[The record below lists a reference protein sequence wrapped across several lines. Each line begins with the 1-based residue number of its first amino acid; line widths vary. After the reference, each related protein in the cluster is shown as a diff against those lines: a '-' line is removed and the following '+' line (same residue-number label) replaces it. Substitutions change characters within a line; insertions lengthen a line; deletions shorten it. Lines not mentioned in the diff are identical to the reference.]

1 MANFETKNIAG
12 LQTNVIAGRPGGR
25 AVIIFHGYGADFT
38 DLMPVA
44 DMMGLRDVTWYFP
57 NGTQQVI
64 IGGGMSGRAWF
75 PIDMDR
81 IEKQMIK
88 GEHFDFTNHRPQG
101 IDRARDLATKFY
113 EEVAKSHNQ
122 VYLGGFSQG
131 AMLATEIALTA
142 KRKPDGLVLMSGV
155 LLDEP
160 NWKKLAAKLSG
171 VRFIQSHG
179 KNDVILGY
187 EFGEKLF
194 EMLTDAGLDGNFI
207 QFSGGHEIPPKVIQ
221 QIASFLKS

>member
-81 IEKQMIK
+81 IEKQMVK

-113 EEVAKSHNQ
+113 DEVAKSHNQ

-160 NWKKLAAKLSG
+160 NWKKLATKLNG